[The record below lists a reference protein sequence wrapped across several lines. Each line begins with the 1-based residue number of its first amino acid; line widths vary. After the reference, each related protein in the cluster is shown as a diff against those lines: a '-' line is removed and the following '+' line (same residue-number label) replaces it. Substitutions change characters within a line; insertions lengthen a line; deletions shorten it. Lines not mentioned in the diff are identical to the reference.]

1 MQSSERARGSQRGSG
16 LIDVLVASALLAV
29 ALVVL
34 LGSLSPL
41 LVGTQVGQR
50 RTMEER
56 LARSQ
61 IEELIAQPAT
71 CDSSQLDGPAVDQE
85 GYRIVIDVDCSRPG
99 LAAYTVTVKDSGG
112 GGISLTDERVVP

>member
-1 MQSSERARGSQRGSG
+1 
-16 LIDVLVASALLAV
+16 LIEVLVASALLAV

-50 RTMEER
+50 RTIEER

-61 IEELIAQPAT
+61 IEELMAQPAS
-71 CDSSQLDGPAVDQE
+71 CDSSEIDGPSIDSE
-85 GYRIVIDVDCSRPG
+85 TYRIVIDVDCSRPG
-99 LAAYTVTVKDSGG
+99 LAAYKVTVKDSGG
-112 GGISLTDERVVP
+112 GGTSLTDERVVP